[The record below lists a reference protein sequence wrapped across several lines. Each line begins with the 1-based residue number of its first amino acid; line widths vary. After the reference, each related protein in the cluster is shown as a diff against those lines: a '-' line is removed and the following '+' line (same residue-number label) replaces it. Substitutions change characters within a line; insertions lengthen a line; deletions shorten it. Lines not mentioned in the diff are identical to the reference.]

1 MIGSR
6 IPRWKALL
14 ALLIGL
20 AMVAAA
26 CGSSDESSDSA
37 SSDSESSDSESSDSE
52 SSDSESSDGESSD
65 GESSDSESSDSGGDG
80 EQVELLIWASR
91 DYYRPPDLWQGFMDE
106 NPNINVTV
114 QVESNDDILQQLQR
128 MKDAGQRMPDVIQDD
143 TFLIEAYQNGGL
155 LLEHTEQKDQ
165 WESEDADTYNQI
177 LPIAWDENRFGDPE
191 GIYGV
196 SLTANFDVIYYN
208 IAVCEEAGVDC
219 ATITTLDGFLDAMR
233 AIKASGSDAIPLT
246 VQALP
251 GTGVTL
257 LKTMFSAAGAPF
269 DGAVPDLQSEGG
281 LYVLDWF
288 KQASDEGLL
297 PPQAIS
303 WGEDEARGAFA
314 GQRAA
319 FILDGFTVAGE
330 FNEIEGFGLGTG
342 WGVVPSPTQG
352 DGNQISNA
360 RTWAITSGTEHPY
373 EAMLAIRHVGS
384 VQQLVDAAANGS
396 VPMRNSVA
404 LEDPQLDEIWPFFD
418 DNLRA
423 AYSGSDSVPAG
434 LNGGEVELELEQLF
448 GEIVVGTD
456 KTAQEL
462 ADEYQ
467 PILDGL

>member
-1 MIGSR
+1 MSDTKRAWLIKMI
-6 IPRWKALL
+6 ALFAIL
-14 ALLIGL
+14 S
-20 AMVAAA
+20 MVAAA
-26 CGSSDESSDSA
+26 CGGDDADGDDGGDTGGDA
-37 SSDSESSDSESSDSE
+37 SSDAGDS
-52 SSDSESSDGESSD
+52 G
-65 GESSDSESSDSGGDG
+65 DSGGDADAG
-80 EQVELLIWASR
+80 GDGDAVELLIWASR
-91 DYYRPPDLWQGFMDE
+91 DYYRPPDLWQGFMDD
-106 NPNINVTV
+106 NPNITVEV
-114 QVESNDDILQQLQR
+114 QVEPNDDILQQLQR
-128 MKDAGQRMPDVIQDD
+128 MQDAGQRMPDVIQDD
-143 TFLIEAYQNGGL
+143 TFLIEAYANGGL
-155 LLEHTEQKDQ
+155 LADHTDLKAR
-165 WESEDADTYNQI
+165 WEEEDPDAYNEI
-177 LPIAWDENRFGDPE
+177 LPIAWEENLFEVDGAE
-191 GIYGV
+191 GLYGV

-208 IAVCEEAGVDC
+208 IPVCEEAGVDC
-219 ATITTLDGFLDAMR
+219 GSITSLDGFLDAMR
-233 AIKASGSDAIPLT
+233 QVKDSGSDAIPLT

-297 PPQAIS
+297 PPEAIS

-330 FNEIEGFGLGTG
+330 FNEIPGFGLNEG

-360 RTWAITSGTEHPY
+360 RTWAVTSGAVERGV
-373 EAMLAIRHVGS
+373 EWDAFRAIAHVGT
-384 VQQLVDAAANGS
+384 VDQLVDAAAGGS

-404 LEDPQLDEIWPFFD
+404 LADPRLDEIWPFFD
-418 DNLRA
+418 QNLRD
-423 AYSGSDSVPAG
+423 AYAGSDSVPAG
-434 LNGGEVELELEQLF
+434 LNGGEVELELERLF

>member
-1 MIGSR
+1 MSSKKWRARLVI
-6 IPRWKALL
+6 LL
-14 ALLIGL
+14 AVF

-26 CGSSDESSDSA
+26 CG
-37 SSDSESSDSESSDSE
+37 
-52 SSDSESSDGESSD
+52 
-65 GESSDSESSDSGGDG
+65 DSGGDTTTVAPSTTADPG
-80 EQVELLIWASR
+80 GGGGDQVELLIWASR
-91 DYYRPPDLWQGFMDE
+91 DYYRPPDLWQGFMDA
-106 NPNINVTV
+106 NPNITVEV
-114 QVESNDDILQQLQR
+114 QVEPNDDILPQMQR
-128 MKDAGQRMPDVIQDD
+128 MQDAGQRLPDVIQDD
-143 TFLIEAYQNGGL
+143 TFLIEAYANAGL
-155 LLEHTEQKDQ
+155 LADHEPYKTRWEQ
-165 WESEDADTYNQI
+165 EDPDAYNEI
-177 LPIAWDENRFGDPE
+177 LPIAWDENRFPADNPTGL
-191 GIYGV
+191 YGV

-208 IAVCEEAGVDC
+208 IPVCTEANVDC
-219 ATITTLDGFLDAMR
+219 ASITSLEGFLDAMR
-233 AIKASGSDAIPLT
+233 EVKASGVDLDAVLT

-257 LKTMFSAAGAPF
+257 LKTFFSAAGAPF

-281 LYVLDWF
+281 LYTLQWFLD
-288 KQASDEGLL
+288 ASAEGLL

-330 FNEIEGFGLGTG
+330 FNEIPGFGLNEG
-342 WGVVPSPTQG
+342 WGVVPSPTRG

-360 RTWAITSGTEHPY
+360 RTWAVTSGAVDRGVDW
-373 EAMLAIRHVGS
+373 EAFLAIAHVGTPE
-384 VQQLVDAAANGS
+384 QLVLAAEGGS

-404 LEDPQLDEIWPFFD
+404 LQDPRLDTIWPFFD

-434 LNGGEVELELEQLF
+434 LNGGEVEAVLEELF

-467 PILDGL
+467 PKLDAL

>member
-1 MIGSR
+1 MVVKR
-6 IPRWKALL
+6 NFRWRKLLVLL
-14 ALLIGL
+14 AAL
-20 AMVAAA
+20 AMLSAA
-26 CGSSDESSDSA
+26 CGSSSSDDA
-37 SSDSESSDSESSDSE
+37 SDTTAGGSDS
-52 SSDSESSDGESSD
+52 G
-65 GESSDSESSDSGGDG
+65 SDSGGDSGDSGDSGDTGGGDG
-80 EQVELLIWASR
+80 EQIELLIFASR
-91 DYYRPPDLWQGFMDE
+91 DYYRPPDLWQGFMDD

-128 MKDAGQRMPDVIQDD
+128 MQDAGQQLPDVIQDD
-143 TFLIEAYQNGGL
+143 TFLIEAYQNAGL
-155 LLEHTEQKDQ
+155 LADHTALKDQ
-165 WESEDADTYNQI
+165 WEADDPDEYNEV
-177 LPIAWDENRFGDPE
+177 LPIAWAENEFAD
-191 GIYGV
+191 GIWGI
-196 SLTANFDVIYYN
+196 SWTANFDVIYYN

-219 ATITTLDGFLDAMR
+219 AGITTLDGFLDAMR
-233 AIKASGSDAIPLT
+233 AIKDSGSDAIPLT

-251 GTGVTL
+251 GTGITL

-330 FNEIEGFGLGTG
+330 FNEIPGFGLNEG

-352 DGNQISNA
+352 SGNQISNA
-360 RTWAITSGTEHPY
+360 RTWAVTSGAVERGV
-373 EAMLAIRHVGS
+373 EQAAFDAVKHVGT
-384 VQQLVDAAANGS
+384 VDQLVEAAAGGS
-396 VPMRNSVA
+396 VPMRHATA
-404 LEDPQLDEIWPFFD
+404 LADPRLDEIWPFFD

-434 LNGGEVELELEQLF
+434 LNGGEVELELEKLF

-456 KTAQEL
+456 KTAQEM